1 MRDKCAMHEATQHGR
16 PSKDKI
22 KKRYQWLK
30 AKEMSASNESTI
42 GKHTSSRATIQASN
56 RGSKFPDSE
65 RQNFES
71 QEASTRVIV
80 IVILNAQNELDQTS
94 MSSTELARAPP
105 LHRREIASGSEK
117 GGDEEPRRT
126 TRSCGGPRAA
136 WTSTGAARQMLGVH
150 GARHE
155 YSAPPVALPAQRLRA
170 HRDRLVRAHLD
181 RLVRAHLD
189 RPVGAPRRTARS
201 PGATEEP
208 RRTRGAA
215 LELRWVHKSRSTGI
229 A

>member
-1 MRDKCAMHEATQHGR
+1 
-16 PSKDKI
+16 
-22 KKRYQWLK
+22 
-30 AKEMSASNESTI
+30 MSASNESTI

-170 HRDRLVRAHLD
+170 HRDRLVRAHRDRLVRAHLD

-189 RPVGAPRRTARS
+189 RLVLTRS
-201 PGATEEP
+201 P
-208 RRTRGAA
+208 RGY
-215 LELRWVHKSRSTGI
+215 
-229 A
+229 